1 MTQQELDGLQSKTL
15 EQFKHGKSLFGEL
28 LRSPYEIARNKDS
41 LPDLLAQQ

>member
-28 LRSPYEIARNKDS
+28 LSPYEIARNKDS